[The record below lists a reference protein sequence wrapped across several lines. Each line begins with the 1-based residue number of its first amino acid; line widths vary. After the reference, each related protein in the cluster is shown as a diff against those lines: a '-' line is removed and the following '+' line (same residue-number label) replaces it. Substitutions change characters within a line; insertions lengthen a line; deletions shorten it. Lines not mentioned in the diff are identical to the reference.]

1 MGQRLASSMERRLQM
16 YRHELVADLFTRHG
30 VFWER
35 VRWIREL
42 KRVEAEAR
50 MPPPLSPDTVHFP
63 AWLRPANR
71 SWRWEPDQMQELR
84 EWMALLHVL
93 HNDIVPNDLRVKT
106 RYSNSLDFW
115 MGFLSACVVFD
126 PPLDDLL
133 GFAEHGVA
141 DFGDF
146 VNPLN
151 PWDDGDGPEMLAPPI
166 RFLPDPERLIAD
178 ERQRQDWVI
187 GRLQEA
193 LDARPVTRPG
203 EIDLAEMASDF
214 DSTYEARMEAARRGR
229 GEPPR
234 IPMQPYI
241 EVTEHTTED
250 GVRHAYRL
258 MAASRPA
265 GPRSTRPRRDRLLC
279 LQCAVWYDACGWSH
293 ERIAHAMG
301 WKIQRPPG
309 VKPRSE
315 TARHHIAL
323 GRRLL
328 GQKKAAA

>member
-16 YRHELVADLFTRHG
+16 HRHELVADLFIRGG
-30 VFWER
+30 VFWDQ
-35 VRWIREL
+35 VRWIRNL

-50 MPPPLSPDTVHFP
+50 LPPPLNPKSVHFP
-63 AWLRPANR
+63 PWLRPEGR
-71 SWRWEPDQMQELR
+71 RWRPDQMRELQ
-84 EWMALLHVL
+84 EWMVLLHAL
-93 HNDIVPNDLRVKT
+93 HDAVVPDDLRVET
-106 RYSNSLDFW
+106 PYSNSLDFW

-126 PPLDDLL
+126 PPPEDLL

-151 PWDDGDGPEMLAPPI
+151 PWDDGKGPAMLAPPI
-166 RFLPDPERLIAD
+166 RFLPNPDDLIAD
-178 ERQRQDWVI
+178 ERKRQDWVI
-187 GRLQEA
+187 DRLQQA
-193 LDARPVTRPG
+193 LDARAIIRCG
-203 EIDLAEMASDF
+203 EIDLAEMAAHF
-214 DSTYEARMEAARRGR
+214 EFLYESVQDEERRKHH
-229 GEPPR
+229 EPSR
-234 IPMQPYI
+234 LPMRPYI
-241 EVTEHTTED
+241 DVTEHTTED
-250 GVRHAYRL
+250 DVRHAYRL
-258 MAASRPA
+258 MAAHRPD
-265 GPRSTRPRRDRLLC
+265 GPRATRPRRNRLLG
-279 LQCAVWYDACGWSH
+279 LQCAVWYDECGWSH
-293 ERIAHAMG
+293 ERIAQTMG